1 MDRIVVIENF
11 LTKKECEDALPLIIK
26 GDVLDSGII
35 YDRLTKY
42 VSDFITLKGYRL
54 SNISP
59 FKFNVHTSENSNPEW
74 VSDEETY
81 ISFLIQLNEDY
92 FRGRFQFLIDDNDKY
107 FQLPHGAGNLVVYF
121 SNIKNRTTPV
131 ENGMKYTIASSVNII
146 KEEDFKKTL
155 I

>member
-11 LTKKECEDALPLIIK
+11 LTKEECNDTLSFLME
-26 GDVLDSGII
+26 GGVLDSGII

-42 VSDFITLKGYRL
+42 LSDNINVKGYTV

-59 FKFNVHTSENSNPEW
+59 FKFNTHTGQNSNPEW
-74 VSDEETY
+74 SSDDDSY

-92 FRGRFQFLIDDNDKY
+92 FRGRFQFLVDDSDKY
-107 FQLPHGAGNLVVYF
+107 FQLAHGAGNLVIYF

-131 ENGMKYTIASSVNII
+131 ENGIKYTITNSVNII
-146 KEEDFKKTL
+146 KKEDFKKTL